1 MHSLF
6 SGFHVDRKPESIS
19 GQTPGRSQQQGQR
32 SQISLQFYESP
43 LTNDSVQDIA
53 LDIDH
58 TCHNLHNNSNNLNMH
73 GKPLDYRFFRFFNG
87 IVSRERLVVSGRIEH
102 GGGEGDTTQWVHR
115 SRKNV
120 ISAQSKSFCFI
131 IIHLLLK

>member
-6 SGFHVDRKPESIS
+6 SGLHIDRKPESIS
-19 GQTPGRSQQQGQR
+19 GKTAGRSQQQGQR
-32 SQISLQFYESP
+32 SQILLQFSASP

-73 GKPLDYRFFRFFNG
+73 GKP
-87 IVSRERLVVSGRIEH
+87 I
-102 GGGEGDTTQWVHR
+102 
-115 SRKNV
+115 
-120 ISAQSKSFCFI
+120 
-131 IIHLLLK
+131 